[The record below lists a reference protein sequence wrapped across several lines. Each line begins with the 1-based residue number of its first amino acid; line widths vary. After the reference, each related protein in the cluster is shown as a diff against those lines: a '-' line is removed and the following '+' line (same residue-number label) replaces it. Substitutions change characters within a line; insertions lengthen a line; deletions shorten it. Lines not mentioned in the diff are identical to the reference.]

1 MIKFVYTIAV
11 IALFFS
17 ACTGFGKDVKKNNSD
32 KVAPFLFRMNAMYTD
47 AEKFVSFPIWL
58 NDSLVAKYKIKK
70 MTRSLYFI
78 DLEDSL
84 EINNLQNDI
93 PREKREY
100 WFFDNGQLK
109 ELNFSFFYDDEQI
122 GIFTFLY
129 KSLKDKYGYADIV
142 ELKDSTHLESTE
154 DENVDFLYKIHQKAR
169 QTEKYLA
176 YQDMETGNY
185 LFYMLNNKNW
195 GPLSIDTVLK
205 PTQNDIIVLGKPLL
219 PAKQY
224 RVINK
229 VNERDVQQFK
239 YNSSSNRIETILRQ
253 ESPFENNRTLMY
265 NQNGYCNGYIDST
278 FSGKHFLTRI
288 VSEIKLD
295 KLNRP
300 IKVIHRKEN
309 QQDKTAR
316 ISIELIKYE

>member
-1 MIKFVYTIAV
+1 MIKFVYFIV
-11 IALFFS
+11 LIALFFS
-17 ACTGFGKDVKKNNSD
+17 ACSGSRMDVKKNNSD

-109 ELNFSFFYDDEQI
+109 ELKFSFFYDDEQI

-154 DENVDFLYKIHQKAR
+154 DENVDFPYKIHQKAR

-185 LFYMLNNKNW
+185 LFYMLNKKNW
-195 GPLSIDTVLK
+195 GSLSIDSILK

-278 FSGKHFLTRI
+278 FSGKLFLTRI
-288 VSEIKLD
+288 VTEIKLD

>member
-17 ACTGFGKDVKKNNSD
+17 ACSGFGKDVKKNNSD

-154 DENVDFLYKIHQKAR
+154 DENVDFPYKIHQKAR

-195 GPLSIDTVLK
+195 GPLSIDTVLN
-205 PTQNDIIVLGKPLL
+205 PTQNDIIVLGKPML
-219 PAKQY
+219 PEKQY

>member
-1 MIKFVYTIAV
+1 MIKFVYFIV
-11 IALFFS
+11 LIALFFS
-17 ACTGFGKDVKKNNSD
+17 ACSGSRMDVKKNNSD

-154 DENVDFLYKIHQKAR
+154 DENVDFPYKIHQKAR

-176 YQDMETGNY
+176 YQDNETGNY
-185 LFYMLNNKNW
+185 LFYMLNKKNW
-195 GPLSIDTVLK
+195 GSLSIDSILK

-278 FSGKHFLTRI
+278 FSGKLFLTRI
-288 VSEIKLD
+288 VTEIKLD